1 MRLVTDNIVLLKLKD
16 GTSDNHAAAASLPT
30 DLEKVKH
37 QTMAASYF
45 VKSIV

>member
-1 MRLVTDNIVLLKLKD
+1 MRLVTDNVVLVKLKD
-16 GTSDNHAAAASLPT
+16 GNSDNHASLPT

-37 QTMAASYF
+37 RTAASYF